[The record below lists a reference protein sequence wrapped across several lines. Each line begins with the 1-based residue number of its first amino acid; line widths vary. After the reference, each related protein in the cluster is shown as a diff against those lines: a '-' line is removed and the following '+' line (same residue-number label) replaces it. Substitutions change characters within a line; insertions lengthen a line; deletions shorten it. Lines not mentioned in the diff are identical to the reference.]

1 MQALS
6 EHLIS
11 SAKNYKE
18 LFNVMLSGY
27 NSTLSLL
34 NHTNLG
40 KYFNEKK
47 LFTPPLGTCND
58 EINNYTCTCDPG
70 YTSYN
75 CSVDIDECQSSPCIH
90 GKLFFYEKDIIW

>member
-1 MQALS
+1 
-6 EHLIS
+6 
-11 SAKNYKE
+11 
-18 LFNVMLSGY
+18 MLSGY

-58 EINNYTCTCDPG
+58 EINNYTCT
-70 YTSYN
+70 SA
-75 CSVDIDECQSSPCIH
+75 V
-90 GKLFFYEKDIIW
+90 